1 MNRIVT
7 GILAHVDSGKTTLSE
22 GLLYHSGQLRT
33 LGRVDHRNAFFDTN
47 EIERE
52 KGITIFSK
60 QAVLSTE
67 NTEFVLLDT
76 PGHIDFSSEMER
88 TLSVLDY
95 AILVISGTDGV
106 QNHTQT
112 LWKLLIRYN
121 IPVFIFV
128 NKMDISQKSKQ
139 DLMDEFKDLLD
150 DKCIDF
156 TDTNSDE
163 FCENIA
169 VCDETLMEE
178 YLSGEKLHVQSIIN
192 AIRNRNVFPC
202 MFGSALKLEGV
213 DLFLDLLDKYTAE
226 IKYPDEFGAK
236 VFKISEDS
244 QGVRLT
250 HMKVTGG
257 ALSVKT
263 VINVATPKGEIFPE
277 KADRIRIYSGEKF
290 TSADIAYPGMVVA
303 VAGLSHT
310 YPGQGL
316 GAEEHSAIPF
326 LEPVLT
332 YAITPVDGTDS
343 HTALTYLKRLE
354 EEEPQLHILWN
365 EQLSQIHIQLMGE
378 VQLEVLKRI
387 IKARFNMEIEFGKGN
402 IAYRETIKNKV
413 EGVGHFEPLR
423 HYAEVHLILEP
434 LPRGKGIQFATNCS
448 EDVLDKNWQ
457 RLILTHLQ
465 EKTHIGVLTGSPVT
479 DIKITLATG
488 KAHKKHTEGGD
499 FRQAT
504 YRAVRNG
511 LMKAESVL
519 LEPQYSFRLEV
530 PTENIGRAMTDI
542 QNMGGT
548 FSSPHTSGNIS
559 IITGTAPVCQ
569 MQDYMKE
576 VTAYT
581 AGNGKLFC
589 SVCGYAP
596 CHNSEEVITN
606 IGYNPEND
614 IDNPCGSVFCAHGA
628 GFTVRWDEVT
638 EYMHLESVL
647 GKSLAEIEN
656 ASERISRYVS
666 SVVNDEELLR
676 IFEKTYGPVKTKNYN
691 AVTPRRTQSAPKT
704 HTKKPVHLS
713 STHYLLVDGYNIIF
727 AWDEL
732 KKAAEQSLDL
742 ARELLIQKLCNY
754 RGYTGVEL
762 ILVFDAYKVKGN
774 PGEVEQVHNISV
786 VYTKEAETADAYIEK
801 VTHELAK
808 KHHVRVATSD
818 NLEQLIILG
827 NGAVRVSASAFE
839 EEVKNAEEEIRRFI
853 GQTF

>member
-1 MNRIVT
+1 MKRIVT

-22 GLLYHSGQLRT
+22 GLLYHSGHLRT
-33 LGRVDHRNAFFDTN
+33 LGRVDHGNAFLDTD

-60 QAVLSTE
+60 QAVL
-67 NTEFVLLDT
+67 NTRNSEFILLDT

-121 IPVFIFV
+121 IPVFIFI
-128 NKMDISQKSKQ
+128 NKMDISQKTKQ
-139 DLMDEFKDLLD
+139 ELLDELKDLLD

-163 FCENIA
+163 FNENIA

-178 YLSGEKLHVQSIIN
+178 YLSVEKVTGQSIIN
-192 AIRNRNVFPC
+192 AIKKRNVFPC
-202 MFGSALKLEGV
+202 LFGSALKLENV
-213 DLFLDLLDKYTAE
+213 DLFLDLIDKFTAE
-226 IKYPDEFGAK
+226 PEYKADFGAK
-236 VFKISEDS
+236 VFKITEDN

-250 HMKVTGG
+250 HMKITGG
-257 ALSVKT
+257 SLPVKSI
-263 VINVATPKGEIFPE
+263 INVNSPKGEIFPE
-277 KADRIRIYSGEKF
+277 KVDRIRIYSGEKF
-290 TSADIAYPGMVVA
+290 TSADIAYPGMVIA
-303 VAGLSHT
+303 VAGLTHS

-316 GAEEHSAIPF
+316 GTEKNSAVPF

-332 YAITPVDGTDS
+332 YAINPIDGTDI
-343 HTALTYLKRLE
+343 HTALMYLKKLE
-354 EEEPQLHILWN
+354 EEEPQLHIIWN

-387 IKARFNMEIEFGKGN
+387 IKSRFNMEIEFGKGN

-448 EDVLDKNWQ
+448 EDILDKNWQ
-457 RLILTHLQ
+457 RLILTHLN

-479 DIKITLATG
+479 DIKITLVTG

-511 LMKAESVL
+511 LMQAESIL

-530 PTENIGRAMTDI
+530 PTENVGRAMTDI
-542 QNMGGT
+542 QNMGGE
-548 FSSPHTSGNIS
+548 FSSPHTSGNMS
-559 IITGTAPVCQ
+559 IITGTAPVSK
-569 MQDYMKE
+569 MQDYMKD

-589 SVCGYAP
+589 NISGYTP
-596 CHNSEEVITN
+596 CHNSDEVIEN

-614 IDNPCGSVFCAHGA
+614 TDNPCGSVFCAHGS
-628 GFTVRWDEVT
+628 GFTVKWDEVKD
-638 EYMHLESVL
+638 YMHLEGVL
-647 GKSLAEIEN
+647 EKKSYSPQDT
-656 ASERISRYVS
+656 SERISNYVS
-666 SVVNDEELLR
+666 SVINDEELLR
-676 IFEKTYGPVKTKNYN
+676 IFEKTYGPVKVKNYN
-691 AVTPRRTQSAPKT
+691 AVTPRRTVTQQKT
-704 HTKKPVHLS
+704 HTKKPIQRS

-774 PGEVEQVHNISV
+774 PGEVEEVHNISV

-827 NGAVRVSASAFE
+827 NGAIRVSASAFE
-839 EEVKNAEEEIRRFI
+839 KEVNDAENEIRRFI
-853 GQTF
+853 NQTF